1 MGSFK
6 VETSTKSEII
16 QLERAKGN
24 ILIKHRITQPIFQMG
39 HNKFWVRATKIDLSL
54 HNKR

>member
-39 HNKFWVRATKIDLSL
+39 YHKF
-54 HNKR
+54 